1 MKQGLFI
8 LLEGTDGSGK
18 TTQTKLLVDRLAKEG
33 YPVEQMSF
41 PQYGK
46 PSAAMV
52 EAYLRGDFGSTETV
66 GPYRASI
73 FFAVDRY
80 AASAQIRHWL
90 DAGNIVIA
98 NRYVASNMAHQGG
111 QIADMEKRA
120 AYLEWEYHLEYTLFG
135 IPKPDINIILHM
147 PADISKRLIDA
158 RTKAGTHDHTDVRDI
173 HEEDVEHLK
182 RAEAAY
188 LDIVRTFPEYSIIEC
203 VADGNILPPLAIHE
217 HVWSL
222 IRPRLIS

>member
-18 TTQTKLLVDRLAKEG
+18 TTQTKLLVDRLTEEG
-33 YPVEQMSF
+33 YAVEQISF

-52 EAYLRGDFGSTETV
+52 ESYLRGDFGSAEDV
-66 GPYRASI
+66 GPYRASV

-80 AASAQIRHWL
+80 AASAQIRQWL
-90 DAGNIVIA
+90 SAGKTVIA

-120 AYLEWEYHLEYTLFG
+120 AYLEWEYHLEYTVFE

-147 PADISKRLIDA
+147 PAEESKRLIDA

-173 HEEDVEHLK
+173 HEEDLHHLK

-188 LDIVRTFPEYSIIEC
+188 LDIARAFPEYSIIEC
-203 VADGNILPPLAIHE
+203 VVDGSILPPPAIHE

>member
-1 MKQGLFI
+1 MKKGLFI

-18 TTQTKLLVDRLAKEG
+18 TTQTKLLVDRLVKEG
-33 YPVEQMSF
+33 YPVEPISF

-52 EAYLRGDFGSTETV
+52 EAYLRGDFGSSEEV

-80 AASAQIRHWL
+80 AASTQIQKWL
-90 DAGNIVIA
+90 DEGNVVIA

-111 QIADMEKRA
+111 QITDPEKRTS
-120 AYLEWEYHLEYTLFG
+120 YLEWEYHLEYTLFD
-135 IPKPDINIILHM
+135 IPKPDTNIILHM
-147 PADISKRLIDA
+147 PADVSKRLIDA

-173 HEEDVEHLK
+173 HEEDVGHLK

-188 LDIVRTFPEYSIIEC
+188 LEIAQTFPEYTIVEC
-203 VADGNILPPLAIHE
+203 VVDGHMLPPPTIHE